1 MFILKII
8 TTAITMSQKN
18 SISKEISIEFEPLK
32 DAEVGNGARMSMKQK
47 NTWRSVLKNFLIDS
61 STRYLDLFRLVFSI
75 TCCILYILQ
84 TIDLPPPDYSYPPRC
99 CGVAKYTTQPCPLD
113 RYKNGSIGWALE
125 NTGCIHVS
133 KLSVMKKNIH
143 SQYTLVSSKEGNFTD
158 SIDNQT
164 CRPFCRT
171 GDHACNDDVITSCRC
186 SIECGDTVYCGE
198 VECESWH
205 YSKLLFYEKPLWL
218 YILQVTFAILTMC
231 TAIIRS
237 LIAHFIRGVRTFN
250 LLESTL
256 FLDSLNGFISLASL
270 AYAPCLKDLYIPL
283 FLQCFTATV
292 ILKNLLYSFHSYLI
306 ATKFLTPVVQKVS
319 ATLLG
324 LAALLFSFTCVVH
337 YFERIICNGSSH
349 VNTLFDSIWFIM
361 VTITTVGYGDKA
373 PGTPLGKLS
382 VIFLILVILFFLP
395 QSLTSILELITSSR
409 QDYTFYHCHTPKR
422 HVILCVCK
430 LDLTLITDFLNEF
443 YSQEENTLLNTVVL
457 TGEPVPPA
465 VNILLKSPAWKNR
478 VLVIIGSAL
487 KERDLERVNIRLAK
501 ACFLLTD
508 RITENLRMADHETM
522 LRATLI
528 QNYAPHVELYVHIF
542 MAENRM
548 NVNFAKQVLC
558 EGRLKQAL
566 MSNNCI
572 YPGFSSMLTILMHT
586 TSSAKCGNYKDNS
599 QLYNS
604 CSAMEMY
611 AIVLKDSLLFSVL
624 AGRTFLC
631 ASIFIHRTTEVL
643 LFAVKPA
650 NTDDILLNPG
660 RRHILSDDDIL
671 YYVAVDKEK
680 NIYERKRI
688 TANDLHLNM
697 EKIMRANSRTKG
709 TDFMELLDKSRT
721 PLFPS
726 PNSHPLNITSMRS
739 SSNLLKS
746 PETELPPKGR
756 RFASRVDSVESPITN
771 EVKTIHEK
779 PHNSFKRQVSK
790 ILDNNERTTQMKVL
804 NCEQEEDISCFTR
817 RLHEQES
824 KMTYI
829 SLNPRP
835 TYYWVKETVR
845 HLSKT
850 SPSHCCLQA
859 GWKVHCH
866 ENKKPVAC
874 VQQPDELVDRVL
886 FLTGYKRP
894 LIVCANEAGSQL
906 YEFLL
911 PLRAY
916 HIPTEQLIPIVLL
929 LPNIPDVPF
938 LEAISSIP
946 YIKFIVGKPESVDDM
961 LIAGA
966 LDATGIILCL
976 GDGMPE
982 LKEEA
987 HMSDASLI
995 STAQNISQI
1004 FVNTKIYLELT
1015 EIWSMRYLKLER
1027 GSMCYAS
1034 KSEMISNCTTTGVA
1048 RHPTDFIH
1056 APYFVSSQAFAPTL
1070 LDTLLY
1076 QCLQKDYII
1085 DVVHLF
1091 LGLRQ
1096 TPGSGYIGK
1105 VSVTETDIETFVTF
1119 GELMLDLAVEN
1130 DQLALAI
1137 YRTIEDTNSDL
1148 ETEYSST
1155 SLFLQRRAL
1164 YLGLQED
1171 VFALTTARNP
1181 EKCHIIV
1188 NPPADTPLMSR
1199 DIILVINSCSTE
1211 QYKIIHRSY
1220 SEVKRNSS
1228 YRISEVDSI
1237 KSDVFDP
1244 ELSPQLQYVG
1254 VRNQREAILKPK
1266 KRHVPA
1272 RSPAPTSTGLNF
1284 FGVDKSGASQNPKRG
1299 KYNKRAVPVIQKRAS
1314 ALFIGDQI
1322 ADSTLDSQKDPEN
1335 N

>member
-1 MFILKII
+1 
-8 TTAITMSQKN
+8 MSEIP
-18 SISKEISIEFEPLK
+18 ISREVSIEFTHLNDIEG
-32 DAEVGNGARMSMKQK
+32 GNGTNMSMKQK
-47 NTWRSVLKNFLIDS
+47 TTWRSAIKKFLIDKN
-61 STRYLDLFRLVFSI
+61 TRYLDLLRLVFSV

-84 TIDLPPPDYSYPPRC
+84 TIDLPPPDFSYPPHC
-99 CGVAKYTTQPCPLD
+99 CGVAEYTTQPCRSD
-113 RYKNGSIGWALE
+113 SYKNGSIGWALKE
-125 NTGCIHVS
+125 TGCIHVS
-133 KLSVMKKNIH
+133 KLSVMKEKID
-143 SQYTLVSSKEGNFTD
+143 SRYTLTNSVEGNFND
-158 SIDNQT
+158 SVNNQT
-164 CRPFCRT
+164 CHAFCRI
-171 GDHACNDDVITSCRC
+171 GDQECDYDVMSSCRC
-186 SIECGDTVYCGE
+186 SILCGDTVYCGK

-218 YILQVTFAILTMC
+218 YILQVIFAILTMC
-231 TAIIRS
+231 TVIIRT
-237 LIAHFIRGVRTFN
+237 LIAHFIRGVRTYI
-250 LLESTL
+250 LLEPTL
-256 FLDSLNGFISLASL
+256 FLDSLNGIISLASL

-292 ILKNLLYSFHSYLI
+292 ILKNLLYSYHLNLI
-306 ATKFLTPVVQKVS
+306 STKFLTPVVQKVS
-319 ATLLG
+319 ATLLS
-324 LAALLFSFTCVVH
+324 LATLLFSFTCVVH

-349 VNTLFDSIWFIM
+349 VNTLFDSIWFIV

-373 PGTPLGKLS
+373 PATPLGKLS
-382 VIFLILVILFFLP
+382 VIFLILIILFFLP
-395 QSLTSILELITSSR
+395 QTLTSILELITNSR
-409 QDYTFYHCHTPKR
+409 QDYTFYHCHTPKK

-430 LDLTLITDFLNEF
+430 LDLTLITDFLSEF

-465 VNILLKSPAWKNR
+465 VNILLKTPAWKNR

-508 RITENLRMADHETM
+508 RMTENLRMADHETM

-548 NVNFAKQVLC
+548 NVDFAKQVLC

-586 TSSAKCGNYKDNS
+586 TSSARCGNYKDNS

-604 CSAMEMY
+604 CSGMEIY

-631 ASIFIHRTTEVL
+631 ASIFIQRTTEVL

-650 NTDDILLNPG
+650 NTEDILLNPG
-660 RRHILSDDDIL
+660 RRHILKPDDVL
-671 YYVAVDKEK
+671 YYVAVDEEK
-680 NIYERKRI
+680 KIFERKRI
-688 TANDLHLNM
+688 TTDDLQLNLD
-697 EKIMRANSRTKG
+697 KIMRTNSRTKG

-721 PLFPS
+721 PLYPS
-726 PNSHPLNITSMRS
+726 LNSHPLNISSMQNQNSTS
-739 SSNLLKS
+739 LLKS
-746 PETELPPKGR
+746 PETEVPPKGR
-756 RFASRVDSVESPITN
+756 RFRMDSVESPLPN
-771 EVKTIHEK
+771 NDVKTVHEK
-779 PHNSFKRQVSK
+779 ALNSFKRQVSK
-790 ILDNNERTTQMKVL
+790 ILDNTGRTTQMKVL
-804 NCEQEEDISCFTR
+804 NCEQEEDIDHFTR
-817 RLHEQES
+817 KLHQQES
-824 KMTYI
+824 EITYI

-845 HLSKT
+845 HLNKT
-850 SPSHCCLQA
+850 SPSFCCLQA

-866 ENKKPVAC
+866 ESKQPVTC
-874 VQQPDELVDRVL
+874 IQQPDELVDRVL
-886 FLTGYKRP
+886 FLTGYERP

-916 HIPTEQLIPIVLL
+916 HIPTEELIPIVLL
-929 LPNIPDVPF
+929 LPNIPDVAF

-946 YIKFIVGKPESVDDM
+946 YVKFIVGKPESVDDM

-982 LKEEA
+982 LKDEA

-1004 FVNTKIYLELT
+1004 FFNTKIYVELT

-1027 GSMCYAS
+1027 GSMSCTS
-1034 KSEMISNCTTTGVA
+1034 REEMLSNSTTRQPTG
-1048 RHPTDFIH
+1048 FIH
-1056 APYFVSSQAFAPTL
+1056 VPSFVSSQAFAPTL

-1076 QCLQKDYII
+1076 QCLQKDYIL
-1085 DVVHLF
+1085 DLVHLF

-1105 VSVTETDIETFVTF
+1105 VSVTEADIETFVTF
-1119 GELMLDLAVEN
+1119 GELMLDLAVMN

-1137 YRTIEDTNSDL
+1137 YRTEATNSNL
-1148 ETEYSST
+1148 ETEFSST

-1164 YLGLQED
+1164 YLGLHED

-1199 DIILVINSCSTE
+1199 DVILVLNSCSTE
-1211 QYKIIHRSY
+1211 QYKIVHRSY

-1228 YRISEVDSI
+1228 YHNSERESL
-1237 KSDVFDP
+1237 KSDVFNPD
-1244 ELSPQLQYVG
+1244 LSSQLQYFG
-1254 VRNQREAILKPK
+1254 VRNQQNANRKPK
-1266 KRHVPA
+1266 KRLIPVN
-1272 RSPAPTSTGLNF
+1272 SPAPTNTGFNF
-1284 FGVDKSGASQNPKRG
+1284 FNIDTTGASQNLNRG
-1299 KYNKRAVPVIQKRAS
+1299 KYTKRKPPIIQKKMSKVFLGEAVV
-1314 ALFIGDQI
+1314 
-1322 ADSTLDSQKDPEN
+1322 DSSLD
-1335 N
+1335 

>member
-1 MFILKII
+1 M
-8 TTAITMSQKN
+8 TEKN
-18 SISKEISIEFEPLK
+18 SITKVSIEFAPLK
-32 DAEVGNGARMSMKQK
+32 YVEEGNATKMSMKQK
-47 NTWRSVLKNFLIDS
+47 TTWRSDLKNFLVDS
-61 STRYLDLFRLVFSI
+61 STRYLDILRLVFSI

-84 TIDLPPPDYSYPPRC
+84 TVHLPPADYSYPPHC
-99 CGVAKYTTQPCPLD
+99 CGIAEYTTQPCLSD
-113 RYKNGSIGWALE
+113 NYQNGSIGWALKE
-125 NTGCIHVS
+125 TGCVHVS
-133 KLSVMKKNIH
+133 KLSVVKKNLH
-143 SQYTLVSSKEGNFTD
+143 SRYALADSIEGNFTD
-158 SIDNQT
+158 QTNNQT
-164 CRPFCRT
+164 CRAFCRA
-171 GDHACNDDVITSCRC
+171 GDYECTDDVISSCRC
-186 SIECGDTVYCGE
+186 SIECGDTVYCGK

-218 YILQVTFAILTMC
+218 YILQVIFAILTMC
-231 TAIIRS
+231 SAIIRA

-250 LLESTL
+250 LLEPTL

-292 ILKNLLYSFHSYLI
+292 ILENLLYSFQSYLV
-306 ATKFLTPVVQKVS
+306 AVKFLTPVVQKVS
-319 ATLLG
+319 ATLLS
-324 LAALLFSFTCVVH
+324 LATLLFSFTCVVH

-349 VNTLFDSIWFIM
+349 VNTLFDSIWFIV

-373 PGTPLGKLS
+373 PATPLGKLS

-395 QSLTSILELITSSR
+395 QTLTSILELITNSR

-430 LDLTLITDFLNEF
+430 LDLTLITDFLDEF

-508 RITENLRMADHETM
+508 RITESLRIADHETM

-586 TSSAKCGNYKDNS
+586 TSSERCGNYRDNS

-604 CSAMEMY
+604 CSGMEIY
-611 AIVLKDSLLFSVL
+611 AIVLKNSLLFSVL

-650 NTDDILLNPG
+650 DTDDILLNPG
-660 RRHILSDDDIL
+660 RRHILKDDDIL

-688 TANDLHLNM
+688 TPDDLQLNM
-697 EKIMRANSRTKG
+697 DKIMRANSRTKG

-721 PLFPS
+721 PLLPC
-726 PNSHPLNITSMRS
+726 PNSHPLNISSLRSTTS
-739 SSNLLKS
+739 LLKS
-746 PETELPPKGR
+746 PETEIAPKGR
-756 RFASRVDSVESPITN
+756 RLTHRIESEESPLPN
-771 EVKTIHEK
+771 DVKTIHEK
-779 PHNSFKRQVSK
+779 AKTSFKRQVSK
-790 ILDNNERTTQMKVL
+790 ILDNTERTTQMKNL
-804 NCEQEEDISCFTR
+804 NCEQEEDIGCFTR
-817 RLHEQES
+817 KLNQQES
-824 KMTYI
+824 EMTCI

-845 HLSKT
+845 HLNKT
-850 SPSHCCLQA
+850 SPSLCCLQA

-866 ENKKPVAC
+866 ENKEPVTC
-874 VQQPDELVDRVL
+874 IQQPDELVDRVL

-916 HIPTEQLIPIVLL
+916 HIPTEELIPIVLL
-929 LPNIPDVPF
+929 LPNIPDIAF

-946 YIKFIVGKPESVDDM
+946 YIKFIVGRPESVDDM

-1004 FVNTKIYLELT
+1004 FVNTKIYVELT
-1015 EIWSMRYLKLER
+1015 EIWSMHYLKLEQ
-1027 GSMCYAS
+1027 GSMRFTS
-1034 KSEMISNCTTTGVA
+1034 KSEMISNCSTT
-1048 RHPTDFIH
+1048 RHQADFIH

-1076 QCLQKDYII
+1076 QCLQKDYIL
-1085 DVVHLF
+1085 DLVHLF

-1105 VSVTETDIETFVTF
+1105 VSVTDADVETFVTF
-1119 GELMLDLAVEN
+1119 GELMLDLAVMN

-1137 YRTIEDTNSDL
+1137 YRTIEDTNSDS
-1148 ETEYSST
+1148 ETEFSST

-1164 YLGLQED
+1164 YLGLEED
-1171 VFALTTARNP
+1171 VFALTQARNP

-1199 DIILVINSCSTE
+1199 DIILVINSCSAE
-1211 QYKIIHRSY
+1211 QYKIVHRSY
-1220 SEVKRNSS
+1220 SEVTRNSV
-1228 YRISEVDSI
+1228 YRISERESI

-1244 ELSPQLQYVG
+1244 DSSPQLQYLG
-1254 VRNQREAILKPK
+1254 VRNQQKAISKPK

-1272 RSPAPTSTGLNF
+1272 KSPAPTNAGFTF
-1284 FGVDKSGASQNPKRG
+1284 FGMDKTGACQYPKRG
-1299 KYNKRAVPVIQKRAS
+1299 NYNKRTVPVIQKKVS
-1314 ALFIGDQI
+1314 KIFLGDKV
-1322 ADSTLDSQKDPEN
+1322 ANSSLDSQKEPEQN
-1335 N
+1335 ES